1 MLLRAFEALRREVPA
16 ELIVIGSTAE
26 ELAPLLVEGEGV
38 TALGRVD
45 DADEGGARCAT
56 PTCCARRR
64 SAASRSGWC

>member
-45 DADEGGARCAT
+45 DAAKERRCAP
-56 PTCCARRR
+56 PTCCARPRW
-64 SAASRSGWC
+64 AASRSGWC